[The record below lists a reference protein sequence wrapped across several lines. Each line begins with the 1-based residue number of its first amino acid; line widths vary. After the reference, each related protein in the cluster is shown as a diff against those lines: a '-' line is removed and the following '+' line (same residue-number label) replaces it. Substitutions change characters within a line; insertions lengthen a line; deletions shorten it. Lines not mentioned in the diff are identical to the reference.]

1 MDSSLVHNQLRAPAV
16 IQCSSLAKQVIR
28 RRPNQLTS
36 AAASCTILES
46 ANDACG
52 RARQLATNQAGCA
65 SQFISNCVNARTQL
79 VTARIATPSVILQ
92 RLHSCHPD
100 CNLGQS
106 LAPRAP
112 ETISDDHRNRKV
124 QTFFQITMNPG
135 SRAVWIF
142 RQQQSMTTTIKVG
155 NIYTAVGANRAVCG
169 FGDENTSFAAN
180 HAPALRHRQFRH
192 ACVELETPC
201 PRAGSSRWPD
211 LRQVHNLAFSLGN
224 DLVFH
229 HENITWDES

>member
-28 RRPNQLTS
+28 SGTNQLTS

-46 ANDACG
+46 ANNACG

-79 VTARIATPSVILQ
+79 VTARIATPSIILQ
-92 RLHSCHPD
+92 RLNSCHAD
-100 CNLGQS
+100 CNLGQA
-106 LAPRAP
+106 LAPGTP

-124 QTFFQITMNPG
+124 QTLFQITMNPG

-142 RQQQSMTTTIKVG
+142 SQKQTMTTTIKVG
-155 NIYTAVGANRAVCG
+155 NIYAAVGANQAVPR
-169 FGDENTSFAAN
+169 FRDQHSLLAAN

-192 ACVELETPC
+192 ACVELERPST
-201 PRAGSSRWPD
+201 RAGSSRWTD
-211 LRQVHNLAFSLGN
+211 
-224 DLVFH
+224 
-229 HENITWDES
+229 

>member
-16 IQCSSLAKQVIR
+16 IQCSSLAKQIVR
-28 RRPNQLTS
+28 SGTNQLTS

-46 ANDACG
+46 ANNARG
-52 RARQLATNQAGCA
+52 RARQLATDQAGCA
-65 SQFISNCVNARTQL
+65 SKFISNRVNARTQL

-100 CNLGQS
+100 CSLGQS

-112 ETISDDHRNRKV
+112 ETISDDYRNRKV
-124 QTFFQITMNPG
+124 QTLFQITMNPG

-155 NIYTAVGANRAVCG
+155 NIYAAVGANQAVPR
-169 FGDENTSFAAN
+169 FRDQHSLLAAN
-180 HAPALRHRQFRH
+180 HTPALRQRQLDDSRI
-192 ACVELETPC
+192 ETVV
-201 PRAGSSRWPD
+201 PRPPTGRSRWFD
-211 LRQVHNLAFSLGN
+211 FRELHNLAFCFGY

>member
-16 IQCSSLAKQVIR
+16 IQCSSLAKQIIR

-46 ANDACG
+46 ANNACG

-79 VTARIATPSVILQ
+79 VPARIATPSIILQ
-92 RLHSCHPD
+92 RLNSCHAD
-100 CNLGQS
+100 CNLGQA
-106 LAPRAP
+106 LAPGTP

-124 QTFFQITMNPG
+124 QTLFQITMNPG

-155 NIYTAVGANRAVCG
+155 NIYAAVGANQAVPR
-169 FGDENTSFAAN
+169 FRDQHSLLAAN
-180 HAPALRHRQFRH
+180 HTPALRQRQLDDSRI
-192 ACVELETPC
+192 ETVVPR

-211 LRQVHNLAFSLGN
+211 LRQVHNLAFSLGY
-224 DLVFH
+224 DLVFYDQ
-229 HENITWDES
+229 NVTSNKS